1 MLVIINFISGQYHLE
16 PCHLAGWR
24 LEVPRIPS
32 LGLINLLQKLT
43 ELRENILLTRW
54 PGYYI
59 QIDLRQRAGWKRRL
73 AQGRE
78 RPWSFHA
85 GSGSPPFPNFQV
97 FTNLDALWILS
108 FWGFIE
114 ASLHRHIWL
123 NHCPVLNDS
132 ASCPAPLSGAWEW
145 KCQFS
150 NHLAGSS
157 SH

>member
-85 GSGSPPFPNFQV
+85 GSGGPPFPNFQV
-97 FTNLDALWILS
+97 FTQPGCSLNPVLLG
-108 FWGFIE
+108 FYRGFI
-114 ASLHRHIWL
+114 AQAHLIKSL
-123 NHCPVLNDS
+123 PS
-132 ASCPAPLSGAWEW
+132 AQW
-145 KCQFS
+145 FS
-150 NHLAGSS
+150 LLPSS
-157 SH
+157 SLWGMGMKVPIL